1 MGQELMKQVESL
13 SRREL
18 EQQDVELLP
27 HREEMSLVNV
37 NGDFHASGILNG
49 SFHST
54 NSTVGTVDVL

>member
-18 EQQDVELLP
+18 EQEDVELLP

-37 NGDFHASGILNG
+37 NGTSVHASGILNG
-49 SFHST
+49 SFHY
-54 NSTVGTVDVL
+54 NHNTVDVL

>member
-37 NGDFHASGILNG
+37 NGTSVHASGILNG

-54 NSTVGTVDVL
+54 NSTISVL